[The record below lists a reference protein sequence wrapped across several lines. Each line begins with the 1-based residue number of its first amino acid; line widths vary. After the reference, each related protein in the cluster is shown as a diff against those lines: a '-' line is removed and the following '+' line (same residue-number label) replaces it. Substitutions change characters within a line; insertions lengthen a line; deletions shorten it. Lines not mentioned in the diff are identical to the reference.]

1 MDSKQEKMHAMN
13 HAKTMKALQFE
24 APGCVAWKEVDVPA
38 PGPGEVLVRIE
49 AVDTCPHWDLHIFAG
64 EPMFPGQNLVYP
76 YTLGQPGHEAVGEIV
91 AVGDGVDPRCVGR
104 RAAAWR
110 DQGHSRQGCYAQFNT
125 FLADNVLEIPAEL
138 PAERVASLELA
149 MCIQVVFDRLAQFDA
164 VRDACVGVGGL
175 GGAGLIAVQMAKA
188 YGARE
193 VVGFDP
199 LPERRDLA
207 MRLGTDRAAGPGP
220 AETLGPGERL
230 DTAIDCTG
238 LKVVIEDLM
247 AKTRN
252 AVALF
257 GVNREDV
264 SYGWR
269 HRSLALLG
277 YGSHNRPAAE
287 KALRLILDGKLD
299 LTPLVSARLP
309 LTRYAEGVEMLRRK
323 RAIKIMY
330 LPWADA

>member
-1 MDSKQEKMHAMN
+1 MSPV
-13 HAKTMKALQFE
+13 KTMKALQFE
-24 APGCVAWKEVDVPA
+24 APGHVAWKDVEVPT
-38 PGPGEVLVRIE
+38 PGTGEVLVRIE
-49 AVDTCPHWDLHIFAG
+49 AVDTCPHWDLHILEG
-64 EPMFPGQNLVYP
+64 QPMFPGQKLIYP
-76 YTLGQPGHEAVGEIV
+76 YTLGQPGHEAVGEVV
-91 AVGDGVDPRCVGR
+91 AVGDGVDPQCVGR
-104 RAAAWR
+104 RVAAWR

-125 FLADNVLEIPAEL
+125 FGADNVLEVPGEVR
-138 PAERVASLELA
+138 AERVASLELA
-149 MCIQVVFDRLAQFDA
+149 MCVQVVFDRLMQFGA
-164 VRDACVGVGGL
+164 VREACLGVGGL

-207 MRLGTDRAAGPGP
+207 VQLGADRVTGPGT
-220 AETLGPGERL
+220 ADVLGPGERL

-247 AKTRN
+247 DKTRN

-257 GVNREDV
+257 GVNRQDV

-277 YGSHNRPAAE
+277 YGSHNRRAAE
-287 KALRLILDGKLD
+287 RALRLILDGKLD
-299 LTPLVSARLP
+299 LVPLVSARLP
-309 LTRYAEGVEMLRRK
+309 LARYAEGVEMLRQK
-323 RAIKIMY
+323 QAIKIMY